1 VFDEASDSDGEQPSG
16 DYAHLEEHRAKIQAE
31 RQKSKS
37 AQSESQFLV
46 RENAVVPKTAPVV
59 SAPQLA
65 EKKTASKSNVM
76 PAKPVPKTTKKS
88 ISNAIAQRTSTRK
101 RTATKKHNDVP
112 TIGKRKK

>member
-1 VFDEASDSDGEQPSG
+1 MFDEASDSDGEQPSG

-65 EKKTASKSNVM
+65 VKKTASKSM
-76 PAKPVPKTTKKS
+76 PAKPVPKSTKKS

-101 RTATKKHNDVP
+101 RTATNKHNDVP